1 MNPLHDA
8 IVAAIPASM
17 QGLVAATGVAG
28 AELWDAVRMLRQA
41 GIIRRRGPHGAR
53 MYTAPDSEVPY
64 VPAADA
70 APVEAVIESKKQR
83 KRPVILFWI
92 PGWPSQDPNRR
103 MLWRIVWNGEPTA
116 LFLLKRLKKR
126 FKNDAQWEV
135 ASMTPTQA
143 RALKSKTIT
152 LRDLLERTKTPDAS

>member
-1 MNPLHDA
+1 MNPLHDK
-8 IVAAIPASM
+8 IVAALPASM
-17 QGLVAATGVAG
+17 QGLVAATGVTG

-41 GIIRRRGPHGAR
+41 GIVRRRGPHGAR
-53 MYTAPDSEVPY
+53 MFTHPDSTEPPAPD
-64 VPAADA
+64 ADA
-70 APVEAVIESKKQR
+70 APVEAIIESKKQR

-116 LFLLKRLKKR
+116 LFILKRLKKR
-126 FKNDAQWEV
+126 FKDDAQWEL

-143 RALKSKTIT
+143 RALKNKTIS
-152 LRDLLERTKTPDAS
+152 LRDLIERTAPPDAS